1 MAAAIRELAALTR
14 AKPSRM
20 RYHMRTAG
28 EALHHPTPA
37 MTNTTQPSTILATP
51 DSWGERYFLLPDAA
65 AEFVAS
71 LSSEDGRYEA
81 GIQWSDGFRVQTVHV
96 VTLAPS
102 GGRVDLIDEEIE
114 TRRRVGD
121 HMQPAVA

>member
-1 MAAAIRELAALTR
+1 
-14 AKPSRM
+14 
-20 RYHMRTAG
+20 
-28 EALHHPTPA
+28 

-71 LSSEDGRYEA
+71 LSSEDGFEDAKVADLIGYTLREDGRYEA